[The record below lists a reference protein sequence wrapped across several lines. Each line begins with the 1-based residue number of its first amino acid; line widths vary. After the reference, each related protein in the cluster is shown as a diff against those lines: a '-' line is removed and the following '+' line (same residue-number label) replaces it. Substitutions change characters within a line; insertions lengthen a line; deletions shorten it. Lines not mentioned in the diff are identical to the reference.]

1 MKSNSIIVFPTDLST
16 ESLNALDYA
25 IDYAR
30 KTDSTLTLVNVIE
43 YPWRILNAV
52 TSLIEADVFNRKE
65 IANTTR
71 LILKKIT
78 ARIKKENSI
87 KVNYKIL
94 YGNLFRN
101 LIKYIETTKS
111 KMMIVGSSGTEGKI
125 SYRLADKASI
135 SVITIH
141 NNTDFNPIKN
151 ILFPISNKRITTKKL
166 NEIVRVCKI
175 YNADITLLGIADN
188 EKESLEEMS
197 LYMENL
203 LGKLEAKN
211 IKTKIS
217 MRVDAD
223 YPRAI
228 KNYSVENNIDLIS
241 VVSNTDH
248 GIMNLFNITPDEIL
262 VKESEIPVLNIAVET
277 DAPPKNEIITEYISP
292 WSMRYD
298 ENRIFIPL
306 KKQ

>member
-1 MKSNSIIVFPTDLST
+1 MKANSIILFPTDLSA

-25 IDYAR
+25 IDYAK
-30 KTDSTLTLVNVIE
+30 KTDATLTLVNVIE

-52 TSLIEADVFNRKE
+52 TSLIEADIFNRTE
-65 IANTTR
+65 IANATR
-71 LILKKIT
+71 YILKKIT

-94 YGNLFRN
+94 YGNLFRSV
-101 LIKYIETTKS
+101 LKYVETTKS

-125 SYRLADKASI
+125 SYLLADKAPI
-135 SVITIH
+135 SVITV
-141 NNTDFNPIKN
+141 NSNTEFHPIKN
-151 ILFPISNKRITTKKL
+151 ILFPINNKRITTKKL

-175 YNADITLLGIADN
+175 YNADITLLGIADD

-203 LGKLEAKN
+203 LNKLETKN

-217 MRVDAD
+217 MLVNED
-223 YPRAI
+223 YAQAI
-228 KNYSVENNIDLIS
+228 KNYSAENNVDLIS
-241 VVSNTDH
+241 IVSNTDH
-248 GIMNLFNITPDEIL
+248 GIMNLFHSSPDEIL
-262 VKESEIPVLNIAVET
+262 VKESEIPILNVPIET
-277 DAPPKNEIITEYISP
+277 DVPTNNEIVTEYISP

-306 KKQ
+306 K